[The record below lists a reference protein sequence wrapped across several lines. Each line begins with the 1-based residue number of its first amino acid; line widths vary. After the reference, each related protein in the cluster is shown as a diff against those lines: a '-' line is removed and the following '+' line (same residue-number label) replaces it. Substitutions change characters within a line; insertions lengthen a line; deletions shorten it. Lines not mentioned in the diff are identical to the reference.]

1 MNYERLY
8 DYRFKD
14 VDQARRQAV
23 WTEIA
28 AYLYD
33 VLGRP
38 KRVLDPAG
46 GRGEFINGT
55 AAEERWMIDAVD
67 QHASVDPT
75 VKQIV
80 ADVLDVELPDN
91 YFDGV
96 LVSNLLEHLPSQE
109 LIATLL
115 ARLRDAMV
123 PGGIIAIMGPNFKVC
138 ARTYFDCADHT
149 LALTDVSVAEH
160 LYAAGFEIRSV
171 VRRFLPY
178 SFRGQL
184 PASALLTRAY
194 LKTPI
199 AWHFI
204 GAQFLVVGVAP

>member
-8 DYRFKD
+8 DYRFKE

-23 WTEIA
+23 WREIA
-28 AYLYD
+28 AYLYE

-46 GRGEFINGT
+46 GRGEFINGI
-55 AAEERWMIDAVD
+55 ASEERWMIDAVD
-67 QHASVDPT
+67 QHPRVDPT
-75 VKQIV
+75 VTQIV
-80 ADVLDVELPDN
+80 ADIFDVELPN
-91 YFDGV
+91 NHFDGV
-96 LVSNLLEHLPSQE
+96 FVSNLLEHLTSQE
-109 LIATLL
+109 LVATLL
-115 ARLRDAMV
+115 AKLRQAMV
-123 PGGIIAIMGPNFKVC
+123 PGGVIAVMGPNFKVC

-160 LYAAGFEIRSV
+160 LYTAGFDIRSV
-171 VRRFLPY
+171 VRRFLPH

-184 PASALLTRAY
+184 PASSRLTRAY

-204 GAQFLVVGVAP
+204 GAQFLVVGAAP

>member
-14 VDQARRQAV
+14 IDQARRQAV
-23 WTEIA
+23 WREIA
-28 AYLYD
+28 AYLYE

-46 GRGEFINGT
+46 GRGEFINGI

-67 QHASVDPT
+67 QHPCLDPT

-80 ADVLDVELPDN
+80 ADIFDVELPND

-96 LVSNLLEHLPSQE
+96 FVSNLLEHLPSQE
-109 LIATLL
+109 LVATLL
-115 ARLRDAMV
+115 ANLRHAMV
-123 PGGIIAIMGPNFKVC
+123 PGGVIAVMGPNFKVC

-171 VRRFLPY
+171 VRRFLPH

-184 PASALLTRAY
+184 PASSRLTRVY
-194 LKTPI
+194 LRTPI
-199 AWHFI
+199 AWHFL
-204 GAQFLVVGVAP
+204 GAQFLVVAAAP